1 MKSIARRALIDL
13 PWGIVSSFF
22 LCFTLRS
29 VALGLALGA
38 LLGIAK
44 IFVFFELESV
54 STMDR
59 EMGR

>member
-1 MKSIARRALIDL
+1 MKSIARRALIGL
-13 PWGIVSSFF
+13 LCGIVSSFF

-44 IFVFFELESV
+44 IFVFFELESA